1 MKRDVIM
8 SRCALCLRFVLGLCG
23 KSTTTPA
30 SGKRKVLRLQSIHK
44 RNKYGETH
52 LHLAVMKEDL
62 QSVKDM
68 IEAGACV
75 NLADNAGTV

>member
-1 MKRDVIM
+1 MKRDVIV
-8 SRCALCLRFVLGLCG
+8 SRCALCLPFVLGLCG